1 MYYYVI
7 SCKSVISVSLCVF
20 NSSKTLISP
29 YVSVWAVNFTST
41 VMSLQVLAGDS
52 VSPKLEVA
60 MSEYL
65 TTCHKCEP
73 FIGSTGN
80 VY

>member
-1 MYYYVI
+1 VLFSI
-7 SCKSVISVSLCVF
+7 PVK
-20 NSSKTLISP
+20 SKTLISP